1 MKKQKSSRKLH
12 ILFLALVIALMP
24 GLNVHAN
31 KYDDMMAENRS
42 LPAESDSVENWPQG
56 PVLSARSAVLI
67 DADTGTI
74 LYSKDSHEKMY
85 PASTTKLMTSLL
97 VMEHEGSNLN
107 DLVEMTET
115 AVDIPWDAS
124 SIDLVAGDKL
134 TLEECLYAILVCSA
148 NEVSNAVA
156 EYVSGD
162 IDSFVALMNE
172 RALELGCRDTHFVDP
187 HGYSV
192 DDHMTTA
199 YDLALIARETFKNE
213 LLCKM
218 TRTNSYHWYPTE
230 YQAQDIEY
238 STHNLFVRGTYN
250 CEGLVGSKTGFTDES
265 RQVLATACERNGMRL
280 IAVVMQ
286 EETPNQYIDTLALF
300 DYGFANFEAVRPCD
314 TENKYA
320 VTPSDFFRSDSSVFG
335 DSSALFTI
343 DPEAVVIVPK
353 TVSFEDLSSSLVYDN
368 EKDNKIG
375 TVYYS
380 YHGVPLG
387 NADILLSEKKVK
399 TFTFDTTDPEIIEE
413 EEKDEPDT
421 PEDTEPTF
429 IYVNYIV
436 YAIVILFVLVFIT
449 ALLVRLIANTHF
461 AGQKHKR
468 RKRKPSSHYI
478 DL

>member
-1 MKKQKSSRKLH
+1 MKKQKSSLKLH
-12 ILFLALVIALMP
+12 ILLFSLVFALIPSVR
-24 GLNVHAN
+24 VSAN
-31 KYDDMMAENRS
+31 RYDDMMEENRG
-42 LPAESDSVENWPQG
+42 LPIESNSIENWPQG
-56 PVLSARSAVLI
+56 PIISARSAVLM
-67 DADTGTI
+67 DAETGTI

-97 VMEHEGSNLN
+97 VMEHEGSDLN

-162 IDSFVALMNE
+162 IDSFVKLMND
-172 RALELGCRDTHFVDP
+172 RAKELGCLDTHFEDP

-192 DDHMTTA
+192 NEHMTTA
-199 YDLALIARETFKNE
+199 YDLALIAREAFKSE

-218 TRTNSYHWYPTE
+218 SKTVSYHWYPTE

-238 STHNLFVRGTYN
+238 GTHNLFVRGTYN

-265 RQVLATACERNGMRL
+265 RQVLVTAAERNGMRL

-286 EETPNQYIDTLALF
+286 EETPNQYIDTLSLF
-300 DYGFANFEAVRPCD
+300 DYGFNDFEAVKVSETD
-314 TENKYA
+314 NKYA
-320 VTPSDFFRSDSSVFG
+320 VTPEDFFHSDASVFG
-335 DSSALFTI
+335 DSSSLFTI
-343 DPEAVVIVPK
+343 DPKDSVIVPR
-353 TVSFEDLSSSLVYDN
+353 TVSFAELNSTLVYDKEN
-368 EKDNKIG
+368 PGIIG
-375 TVYYS
+375 RVYYS
-380 YHGVPLG
+380 YNGVPLG
-387 NADILLSEKKVK
+387 KADILLSQKKADK
-399 TFTFDTTDPEIIEE
+399 FTFDSTDPEIAEE
-413 EEKDEPDT
+413 EPDIV
-421 PEDTEPTF
+421 EDTEPTF
-429 IYVNYIV
+429 IYVNYII
-436 YAIVILFVLVFIT
+436 YAIVILFVLVFVT
-449 ALLVRLIANTHF
+449 AMLVKLISNTHF

-468 RKRKPSSHYI
+468 RRKSKPSSHYL